1 MTSYPGVLRHQDFR
15 YLFLGQAAS
24 MIGDR
29 VVVVAL
35 ALFITLRTGSPADL
49 GLVLGAQTL
58 TLVVLLLFGGV
69 WADRLPRHRIMIAT
83 DLTRAALHATLA
95 VLIFTDAVRIW
106 HIVLIEAAFGA
117 AQAFFQPAYTG
128 LIPQT
133 VPESRIQDAKAL
145 SETTSNL
152 AFLIGPLL
160 ATALVLGVGA
170 GEAFALDAATF
181 VLSALLLV
189 RVHPRRRGEV
199 VDASASPSILRDLHD
214 GWREVRS
221 RNWVWI
227 TILVFTGAVLCVY
240 AQWYA
245 LAPSIAR
252 DIYGGAGVFGMLEGV
267 AGAGAVFGALVGL
280 RWRPARP
287 LLVGMLLVMAWPV
300 QDGLFALGAPVGIVA
315 VAAFGT
321 GVGFSLLMI
330 FWETALARHIPPRA
344 LGRVS
349 AWDWMGSL
357 ALLPLGFLLAGPLAQ
372 ALGARTVLGVG
383 CLIGL
388 ALLGLALLSH
398 SVRELPGEPAGPSAE
413 DLLSDVKVE
422 PGRVAEVAHVDALV
436 RVVHERTGLEQV
448 HEPLREE
455 SVRGAVRK
463 GFTKPSRVREAREDH
478 RDRLGT

>member
-1 MTSYPGVLRHQDFR
+1 MTSYLGVLRHQDFR

-58 TLVVLLLFGGV
+58 TLVVLLLFGGR

-95 VLIFTDAVRIW
+95 ALILTGAVRIW
-106 HIVLIEAAFGA
+106 HIVVIEAAFGA

-133 VPESRIQDAKAL
+133 VPESGIQDAKAL

-199 VDASASPSILRDLHD
+199 VDAS
-214 GWREVRS
+214 V
-221 RNWVWI
+221 
-227 TILVFTGAVLCVY
+227 
-240 AQWYA
+240 
-245 LAPSIAR
+245 
-252 DIYGGAGVFGMLEGV
+252 
-267 AGAGAVFGALVGL
+267 
-280 RWRPARP
+280 
-287 LLVGMLLVMAWPV
+287 
-300 QDGLFALGAPVGIVA
+300 
-315 VAAFGT
+315 
-321 GVGFSLLMI
+321 
-330 FWETALARHIPPRA
+330 
-344 LGRVS
+344 
-349 AWDWMGSL
+349 
-357 ALLPLGFLLAGPLAQ
+357 
-372 ALGARTVLGVG
+372 
-383 CLIGL
+383 
-388 ALLGLALLSH
+388 
-398 SVRELPGEPAGPSAE
+398 
-413 DLLSDVKVE
+413 
-422 PGRVAEVAHVDALV
+422 
-436 RVVHERTGLEQV
+436 
-448 HEPLREE
+448 
-455 SVRGAVRK
+455 
-463 GFTKPSRVREAREDH
+463 
-478 RDRLGT
+478 